1 MPIRF
6 RCAYCNQLMGIAKR
20 KAGQVVTCPKCAGQ
34 VVVPAPDPAMEEE
47 ERQAGNPAAAFEED
61 EEVQKL
67 LEYVEETKPAPVAS
81 APPLRRAGAMPQ
93 PQPILPMSAAAPV
106 PAQRSA
112 PQPTVGSTYPAEIDV
127 VPMTNGAMPPLVPA
141 RGVYLTSGIFT
152 VLLVLV
158 GLLIG
163 LSFFLGF
170 LLGRST
176 L

>member
-6 RCAYCNQLMGIAKR
+6 RCAYCNQLMGIAQR

-34 VVVPAPDPAMEEE
+34 VVVPAPDPALEEE
-47 ERQAGNPAAAFEED
+47 ARQAGNAAAAFEED

-67 LEYVEETKPAPVAS
+67 LEFVEETKPAPLAS
-81 APPLRRAGAMPQ
+81 APPRKQHGAA
-93 PQPILPMSAAAPV
+93 PQPILQMPG
-106 PAQRSA
+106 AQA
-112 PQPTVGSTYPAEIDV
+112 PQPAVGSTYPAEIDV
-127 VPMTNGAMPPLVPA
+127 VPLTSGSMPPLVPA
-141 RGVYLTSGIFT
+141 RGVFLTSGIFT
-152 VLLVLV
+152 ILLVLV

-176 L
+176 M

>member
-34 VVVPAPDPAMEEE
+34 VVVPPLDPAMEEE

-67 LEYVEETKPAPVAS
+67 LEFVEESKPAPVAA
-81 APPLRRAGAMPQ
+81 APPARRQAGAMPQ
-93 PQPILPMSAAAPV
+93 PILQMPGA
-106 PAQRSA
+106 AQRPA
-112 PQPTVGSTYPAEIDV
+112 PQPTVGSIYPAEIDV
-127 VPMTNGAMPPLVPA
+127 VPMTSGAMPPLVPA

-152 VLLVLV
+152 ILLVLV

-163 LSFFLGF
+163 LAFFLGF
-170 LLGRST
+170 LMGRST
-176 L
+176 VG